1 MLESNGVKYGEG
13 DCAALSS
20 IGIFSALEKVLQ
32 RLKDC
37 LQAAAS
43 MPQVVP

>member
-32 RLKDC
+32 RLK
-37 LQAAAS
+37 LVEARVKAQGS
-43 MPQVVP
+43 QK